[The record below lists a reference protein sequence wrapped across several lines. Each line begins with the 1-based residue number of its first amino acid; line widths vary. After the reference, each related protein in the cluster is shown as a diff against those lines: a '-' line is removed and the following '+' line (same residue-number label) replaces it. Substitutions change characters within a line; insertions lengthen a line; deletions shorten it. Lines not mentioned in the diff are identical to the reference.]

1 MNTLCQIIDLSKYAE
16 YLFNPSVFIL
26 LNENRE
32 NDCTYT
38 TCVAPKGS
46 MTKSADHDGF
56 KEKRTPS

>member
-1 MNTLCQIIDLSKYAE
+1 
-16 YLFNPSVFIL
+16 VFIL